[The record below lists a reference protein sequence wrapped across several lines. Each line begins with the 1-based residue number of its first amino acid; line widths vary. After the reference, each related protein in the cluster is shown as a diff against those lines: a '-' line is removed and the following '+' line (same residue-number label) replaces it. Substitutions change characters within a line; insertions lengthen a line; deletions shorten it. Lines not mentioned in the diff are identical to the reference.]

1 MEQIAIDDISNLLYS
16 ISIKYNLDLDL
27 LRDRYL
33 PTHRKKKRFDL
44 NELIKIKI
52 KNKKNQTDS
61 QSQIQQNNPRTPITP
76 IKLNNILDV
85 MLEYG
90 LMVCSF

>member
-33 PTHRKKKRFDL
+33 PIIHI
-44 NELIKIKI
+44 E
-52 KNKKNQTDS
+52 KKN
-61 QSQIQQNNPRTPITP
+61 
-76 IKLNNILDV
+76 
-85 MLEYG
+85 
-90 LMVCSF
+90 